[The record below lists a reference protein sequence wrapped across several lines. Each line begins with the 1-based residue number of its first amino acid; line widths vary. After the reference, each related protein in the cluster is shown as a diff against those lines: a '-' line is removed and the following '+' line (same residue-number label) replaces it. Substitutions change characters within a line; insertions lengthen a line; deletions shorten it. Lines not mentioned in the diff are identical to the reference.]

1 MFPPPVRWPVPA
13 AVSVSDITLSEGCLA
28 SSDNCP
34 SFAAFDIEAAVP

>member
-1 MFPPPVRWPVPA
+1 MFPPPVRWLVPA
-13 AVSVSDITLSEGCLA
+13 ASTSDITLGEGCLA